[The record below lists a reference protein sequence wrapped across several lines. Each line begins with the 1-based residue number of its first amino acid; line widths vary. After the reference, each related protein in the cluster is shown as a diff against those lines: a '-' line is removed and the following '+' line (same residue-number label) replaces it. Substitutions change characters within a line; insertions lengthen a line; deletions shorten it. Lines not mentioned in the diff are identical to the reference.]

1 MKSILKTAYPFLC
14 KGWFYAFALFC
25 CFMYEKSNLKQR
37 EMRVQL
43 TEQLIQLQEMTA
55 LALQQQMAL
64 KNKVSSQSD
73 QSYIELTL
81 KKEIGVI
88 AEGELKV
95 MFSTAKNN

>member
-1 MKSILKTAYPFLC
+1 
-14 KGWFYAFALFC
+14 
-25 CFMYEKSNLKQR
+25 MYEKSNLKQR